1 MLYFIAHHRWQDG
14 QEETIENLDACVLA
28 LGAKGMK
35 VTTFQEYERVV
46 LKEVQYLMAGSPA
59 LAKIAPELSRAS
71 SLGSIDVIAT
81 RIWLDRYVVT
91 QNPANVLSKFEGVE
105 EGRHS
110 SCLTVLTGLRGA
122 GGTFF
127 LLDQVLWSVDIFH
140 GD

>member
-1 MLYFIAHHRWQDG
+1 
-14 QEETIENLDACVLA
+14 
-28 LGAKGMK
+28 
-35 VTTFQEYERVV
+35 
-46 LKEVQYLMAGSPA
+46 MAGSPA

-91 QNPANVLSKFEGVE
+91 QNPANVLSKFEGFFE
-105 EGRHS
+105 ESQRGRY
-110 SCLTVLTGLRGA
+110 LTVFAGLRGA

-127 LLDQVLWSVDIFH
+127 LLDQVLWSEDTFH